1 MSKSQK
7 GGSYTMPATPGSYPT
22 QEEADGKEE
31 AVRHQPERITVALIR
46 QSADDL
52 QHLQD
57 KTSLSKTDLVNRAI
71 TLYEFIDSQL
81 RSGQDLIL
89 KDRKTGETQ
98 LVRFL

>member
-1 MSKSQK
+1 MSESEK
-7 GGSYTMPATPGSYPT
+7 GGSYAMPTTPGSYHVENDADRG
-22 QEEADGKEE
+22 EEATPKP
-31 AVRHQPERITVALIR
+31 PERITVALIP
-46 QSADDL
+46 QSAADL

-81 RSGQDLIL
+81 RDGKDLIV
-89 KDRKTGETQ
+89 RNNKTGETQ

>member
-1 MSKSQK
+1 MSESQK
-7 GGSYTMPATPGSYPT
+7 GGSYTMPATPGSYPI
-22 QEEADGKEE
+22 QEDADGRGE
-31 AVRHQPERITVALIR
+31 VVHHQPERITVALIP

-52 QHLQD
+52 QRLQE

-81 RSGQDLIL
+81 RGGQDLIL
-89 KDRKTGETQ
+89 RDRKTGETQ

>member
-1 MSKSQK
+1 
-7 GGSYTMPATPGSYPT
+7 MPATPGSYPT

>member
-1 MSKSQK
+1 
-7 GGSYTMPATPGSYPT
+7 MPATPGSSPT
-22 QEEADGKEE
+22 QQEADGREA
-31 AVRHQPERITVALIR
+31 AVRQPTERITVALIP

-52 QHLQD
+52 QRLQD

-81 RSGQDLIL
+81 RGGQDLIL
-89 KDRKTGETQ
+89 RDRKTGETQ

>member
-1 MSKSQK
+1 
-7 GGSYTMPATPGSYPT
+7 MPATPGSPSA
-22 QEEADGKEE
+22 QEETDGRET
-31 AVRHQPERITVALIR
+31 VRQQPERITVALIP

-81 RSGQDLIL
+81 RGGQDLIL
-89 KDRKTGETQ
+89 RDRKTGETQ